1 MADQELL
8 ARVKDQVI
16 SLFAEHAI
24 PELYFHNLDHSRA
37 VVKALKE
44 IAEHA
49 KLPKKE
55 LVLVEIAAWLQDIA
69 YLEKTPENNPD
80 PAQIARTFLE
90 AEQVLP
96 ATILKIT
103 ELISASDKIAP
114 DASLTEQVLID
125 ANHYY
130 LAKDSYL
137 LKNEM
142 LRLETEFFSQT
153 KICAEKWLRESIKLM
168 ENHRYFTDWCR
179 RTLTEK
185 KAKNLAKLKKAH
197 FLLKDELLSEGA
209 LHDKKLQKLLHEEA
223 SGTEK
228 SIDTMFRI
236 AASNNQRQ
244 FTLGDNKAH
253 ILITVNS
260 IIMSIVVSL
269 LIRKLNENPFLTWP
283 TFIILVTSS
292 VSIVFSILATRPKID
307 GGTFTPANLEHKDI
321 DLLYFGNFHRMTAS
335 EYIEGMSR
343 IMADQ
348 DFIHRTIILDA
359 YWHGQVLA
367 RKFSFLRRAYNVFLF
382 GLIISISAF
391 VIAFLFHHPVAV
403 VHKSGADVLNIIS
416 SIKIK
421 SYV

>member
-8 ARVKDQVI
+8 TRVKDQVI

-24 PELYFHNLDHSRA
+24 PELYFHNLDHTRS

-55 LVLVEIAAWLQDIA
+55 LFLAEIAAWLQDIA
-69 YLEKTPENNPD
+69 YLEKTHQSEID
-80 PAQIARTFLE
+80 PVQTARAFLE
-90 AEQVLP
+90 ADQVAP

-103 ELISASDKIAP
+103 DLISASRHTRP

-125 ANHYY
+125 SNHHY
-130 LAKDSYL
+130 LAKESYL

-142 LRLETEFFSQT
+142 LRLETEFFSQI

-168 ENHRYFTDWCR
+168 ENHHYLTDWCR
-179 RTLTEK
+179 RTLAEK
-185 KAKNLAKLKKAH
+185 KARNL
-197 FLLKDELLSEGA
+197 LL
-209 LHDKKLQKLLHEEA
+209 EEV

-307 GGTFTPANLEHKDI
+307 GGTFSPANLEHKDI
-321 DLLYFGNFHRMTAS
+321 NLLYFGNFHRMTAS
-335 EYIEGMSR
+335 EYISGMSKV
-343 IMADQ
+343 IADQ
-348 DFIHRTIILDA
+348 DFIYRTIILDA

-382 GLIISISAF
+382 GLMISISAF
-391 VIAFLFHHPVAV
+391 VIAFLLHRQVTVTP
-403 VHKSGADVLNIIS
+403 KNGADLPDIIS
-416 SIKIK
+416 SIKMK